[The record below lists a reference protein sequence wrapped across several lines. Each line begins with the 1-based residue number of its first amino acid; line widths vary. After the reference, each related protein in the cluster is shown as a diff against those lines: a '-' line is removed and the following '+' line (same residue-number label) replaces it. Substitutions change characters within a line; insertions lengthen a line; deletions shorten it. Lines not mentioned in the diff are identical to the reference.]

1 MPGQIEHEYRGWKI
15 KITDKTVDTE
25 CSARIQ
31 VWKLGQDPRR
41 DPDIVVEFSK
51 RAASRAE
58 AQAAAFRAAKKRID
72 REID

>member
-31 VWKLGQDPRR
+31 VWKPGQDPRR
-41 DPDIVVEFSK
+41 DPVSD
-51 RAASRAE
+51 ASLRN
-58 AQAAAFRAAKKRID
+58 
-72 REID
+72 